1 MKAILTIGHNYK
13 EYIMENLIKSLE
25 TVKTFKEALEMIEE
39 YIKPLSWYKFLK
51 WEQFN
56 MYDLMMCY
64 DLMEDDD
71 TTVWKEDT
79 PNEEKEKGTEILVA
93 IRKKIIIT
101 T

>member
-1 MKAILTIGHNYK
+1 
-13 EYIMENLIKSLE
+13 MEKLFESFK
-25 TVKTFKEALEMIEE
+25 TVKTFDEALKLIEE
-39 YIKPLSWYKFLK
+39 YIKPLSWYKYLK

-56 MYDLMMCY
+56 IYDLMMCY

-79 PNEEKEKGTEILVA
+79 PEEEKEKGTEVIAA
-93 IRKKIIIT
+93 IRNKIIIT

>member
-13 EYIMENLIKSLE
+13 EFIMENLFKAFK
-25 TVKTFKEALEMIEE
+25 TVKTFEEALKLIEE
-39 YIKPLSWYKFLK
+39 YIKPLSWYKYLK

-56 MYDLMMCY
+56 VYDLMMCY

-71 TTVWKEDT
+71 TTVWKDDT
-79 PNEEKEKGTEILVA
+79 PEEEKAQGTEVIVA
-93 IRKKIIIT
+93 VRNKIIIT